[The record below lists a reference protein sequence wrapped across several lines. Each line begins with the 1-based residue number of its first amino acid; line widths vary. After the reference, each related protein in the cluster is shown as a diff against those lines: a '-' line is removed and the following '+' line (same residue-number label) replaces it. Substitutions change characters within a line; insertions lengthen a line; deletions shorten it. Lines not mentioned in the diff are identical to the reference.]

1 MQPLINRF
9 RDIPESGLV
18 LSIINTVDPRLAL
31 EVAYA
36 SGKKDVVAAVRA
48 RILTFRA
55 GNIKPEKYL
64 SEREFYL
71 SIRKF
76 ADPMPRGYLG
86 ISEERL
92 AVVSTVNP
100 NLKMLRKIR
109 TAIYTVIDRISD
121 RKFLPL
127 VIIRDTLQQKKTVQI
142 YNNIAKNLETFLDN
156 TLQRYNSSFFRLF
169 SDNIVIYAGT
179 NIDLA
184 ACPLRLSK
192 GTNPLVTATVGE
204 YLKVEVSNG
213 NQISHFEIKKKYIHF
228 PVVEKPRTIHYLTMR
243 VFAELFYQRPN
254 PIDDTVDIEYALR
267 PIAYALG
274 IISYNKKA
282 EKKYEKA
289 LEEGKLFAKSN
300 RGLEKRSI
308 VIEVNPKDPHTL
320 EKRKEI
326 LLEPVLNIIDS
337 DIYKYV

>member
-1 MQPLINRF
+1 M
-9 RDIPESGLV
+9 
-18 LSIINTVDPRLAL
+18 
-31 EVAYA
+31 
-36 SGKKDVVAAVRA
+36 
-48 RILTFRA
+48 TFRA

-76 ADPMPRGYLG
+76 ADPKPKGYLG
-86 ISEERL
+86 ISEGRL

-100 NLKMLRKIR
+100 NLKMLGKIR
-109 TAIYTVIDRISD
+109 TAIYAVIDGISE

-127 VIIRDTLQQKKTVQI
+127 AILHDTLQQEKTVQI
-142 YNNIAKNLETFLDN
+142 YNNIAKNLDTFLGN
-156 TLQRYNSSFFRLF
+156 TLDRYNSSFFRLF
-169 SDNIVIYAGT
+169 SDNLAIYAGT
-179 NIDLA
+179 NIALA

-204 YLKVEVSNG
+204 YLRVEVSSG

-228 PVVEKPRTIHYLTMR
+228 PVVEKPRRIHYLAMR
-243 VFAELFYQRPN
+243 VFAELLYQRPN
-254 PIDDTVDIEYALR
+254 PIEESIDIDYTLR

-274 IISYNKKA
+274 LISYNKKA
-282 EKKYEKA
+282 EKEYENA
-289 LEEGKLFAKSN
+289 LEEGKLFARSN
-300 RGLEKRSI
+300 RGLRKRSI
-308 VIEVNPKDPHTL
+308 VIEVNPEDPHTL